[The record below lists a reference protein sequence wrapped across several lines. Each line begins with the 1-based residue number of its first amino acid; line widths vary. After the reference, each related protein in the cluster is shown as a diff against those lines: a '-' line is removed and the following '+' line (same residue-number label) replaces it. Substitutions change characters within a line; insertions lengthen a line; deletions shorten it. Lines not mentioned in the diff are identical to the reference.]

1 LKGEEANLGLI
12 AAFGEIF
19 GIPYASTLLS
29 FYSVYK
35 NYQAGTL
42 QNKLVQYMH
51 GINEMTFPKRE
62 KLRQK
67 IESDRNFKRDVVSV
81 LLEMI
86 DNTCTDSN
94 VDILINLTN
103 SLAEDRISIDD
114 FYRLSL
120 VLRRCL
126 YTDLECLSKY
136 VLNDDRLGYLD
147 EENSSSFSL
156 LSAGLL
162 YMPVFGT
169 TYNFVVNDLGE
180 KMIKYG
186 LSGEDLSKSH

>member
-1 LKGEEANLGLI
+1 RWTPHLIYAYLIYEPRKHSRLFYYLGATNNENIMTLAKHLKGEEANLGLI

-67 IESDRNFKRDVVSV
+67 IESDKNFKRDVVSV

-86 DNTCTDSN
+86 D
-94 VDILINLTN
+94 
-103 SLAEDRISIDD
+103 
-114 FYRLSL
+114 
-120 VLRRCL
+120 
-126 YTDLECLSKY
+126 
-136 VLNDDRLGYLD
+136 
-147 EENSSSFSL
+147 
-156 LSAGLL
+156 
-162 YMPVFGT
+162 
-169 TYNFVVNDLGE
+169 
-180 KMIKYG
+180 
-186 LSGEDLSKSH
+186 